1 MERLNLFLT
10 LLIIS
15 RMSIARGDCNN
26 RNLPVYTV
34 KCHGVED
41 GEVYS
46 GMRVIIFEDAD
57 HAKGVN
63 LDNMF
68 PDGDVLIVLNG
79 NCPIDKA
86 TDMDVV
92 CNPRNTTTFISVAAT
107 DMTTSSPLSNPTEKD
122 EMADCASTISGLSS
136 GLASISSLA
145 LAYAIHLVRRF
156 YLRRRRRNTEETQG
170 ETEL

>member
-46 GMRVIIFEDAD
+46 
-57 HAKGVN
+57 
-63 LDNMF
+63 
-68 PDGDVLIVLNG
+68 DGDVLIVLNG